1 MTLLDHRDLDNWR
14 ISPTTTHDHPAIADF
29 LATTDG
35 IGGRKFAADSR
46 DVAEQLDGAFPD
58 AVDRRSATCRA
69 ESVGMRRWVL
79 RTASSQSCSPTS
91 SSTRMLPP
99 NIIDGIVESIVD
111 RFQAGEHQN

>member
-58 AVDRRSATCRA
+58 AVIVVRDVHRHPWMLHAALAMT
-69 ESVGMRRWVL
+69 
-79 RTASSQSCSPTS
+79 TARPDAVVVEI
-91 SSTRMLPP
+91 MLP
-99 NIIDGIVESIVD
+99 
-111 RFQAGEHQN
+111 